1 MSLPRTVCMSR
12 SDSAL
17 MSVPPSTTEP
27 EVMTPP
33 RGSSRMIDRAVIV
46 LPQPDSPTRPRH
58 SPAATARLTPSTART
73 VAFFSLISVC
83 RSLTCSTGAGPAW
96 LAMGREPVSQAV
108 AEHRER
114 HDHQRYRGTG
124 RHALPPVAV
133 GDRLRRRADHVAPVH
148 RRVLHAEAE
157 PAQGGEDEDRVGDLE
172 GHVHD
177 DGAHR
182 VRRDVPHD

>member
-33 RGSSRMIDRAVIV
+33 RGSSRMVDRAVIV

-73 VAFFSLISVC
+73 VVFFSLISVC
-83 RSLTCSTGAGPAW
+83 RSLTCSTGAAAW
-96 LAMGREPVSQAV
+96 LAMGREPVPQAV
-108 AEHRER
+108 AQHRER
-114 HDHQRYRGTG
+114 HHDERDRGTR
-124 RHALPPVAV
+124 RHDLPPVAV
-133 GDRLRRRADHVAPVH
+133 GDRLRRGADHVAPVH
-148 RRVLHAEAE
+148 RRELHAEAE
-157 PAQGGEDEDRVGDLE
+157 
-172 GHVHD
+172 
-177 DGAHR
+177 
-182 VRRDVPHD
+182 